1 MSVLKINENEF
12 EEKVNNSEKK
22 VLVDCYA
29 DWCGPC
35 KMLAPVIEEL
45 SEEVENVEFYK
56 LNIDESGEI
65 AERYGIMSIPTL
77 LIFKNNELI
86 DTLVGFRT
94 KEELK
99 KILTGE

>member
-99 KILTGE
+99 EMLTGE